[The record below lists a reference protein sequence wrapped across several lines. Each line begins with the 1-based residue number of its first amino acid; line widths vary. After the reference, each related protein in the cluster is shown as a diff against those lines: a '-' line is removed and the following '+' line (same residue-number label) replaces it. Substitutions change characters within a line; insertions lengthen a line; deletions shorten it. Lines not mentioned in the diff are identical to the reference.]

1 MLYEYPDE
9 FIVPITYI
17 NTSDCR
23 TGKQEI
29 KGEKNMKET
38 ERLIKSSVKDK
49 KREIK
54 MNWKFNE
61 KNTLEKSFRDNE
73 NSGDML
79 NDLINEN
86 LISENQKDYYLE
98 NVDMYLDIDDEY
110 VKDQTKKK

>member
-29 KGEKNMKET
+29 KDEKNMKET
-38 ERLIKSSVKDK
+38 EKLIKSSVKDE
-49 KREIK
+49 KR
-54 MNWKFNE
+54 NR
-61 KNTLEKSFRDNE
+61 LEKRFRDNE
-73 NSGDML
+73 NNDMIL
-79 NDLINEN
+79 NNLINEN

>member
-29 KGEKNMKET
+29 KDEKNMKET
-38 ERLIKSSVKDK
+38 EKLIKSSVKDE
-49 KREIK
+49 KR
-54 MNWKFNE
+54 NR
-61 KNTLEKSFRDNE
+61 LEKRFRDNE

>member
-29 KGEKNMKET
+29 KDEKRN
-38 ERLIKSSVKDK
+38 R
-49 KREIK
+49 
-54 MNWKFNE
+54 
-61 KNTLEKSFRDNE
+61 LEKRFRDNE
-73 NSGDML
+73 NNDMIL
-79 NDLINEN
+79 NNLINEN

>member
-38 ERLIKSSVKDK
+38 ERLIKSSVKDE
-49 KREIK
+49 KR
-54 MNWKFNE
+54 NR
-61 KNTLEKSFRDNE
+61 LEKRFRDNE
-73 NSGDML
+73 NNDMIL
-79 NDLINEN
+79 NNLINEN
-86 LISENQKDYYLE
+86 LISENQKYYYLE

>member
-23 TGKQEI
+23 AGKQEI
-29 KGEKNMKET
+29 KDEKNMKET
-38 ERLIKSSVKDK
+38 EKLIKSSVKDE
-49 KREIK
+49 KR
-54 MNWKFNE
+54 NR
-61 KNTLEKSFRDNE
+61 LEKRFRDNE
-73 NSGDML
+73 NNDMIL
-79 NDLINEN
+79 NNLINEN

>member
-23 TGKQEI
+23 AGKQEI
-29 KGEKNMKET
+29 KDEKNMKET
-38 ERLIKSSVKDK
+38 EKLIKSSVKDE
-49 KREIK
+49 KR
-54 MNWKFNE
+54 NR
-61 KNTLEKSFRDNE
+61 LEKRFRDNE

>member
-29 KGEKNMKET
+29 KDEKNMKET
-38 ERLIKSSVKDK
+38 EKLIKSSVKDE
-49 KREIK
+49 KR
-54 MNWKFNE
+54 NR
-61 KNTLEKSFRDNE
+61 LEKRFRDNE
-73 NSGDML
+73 NNDMIL
-79 NDLINEN
+79 NNLINEN

-110 VKDQTKKK
+110 AKDQTKKK

>member
-29 KGEKNMKET
+29 KDDKNIKET
-38 ERLIKSSVKDK
+38 EKSIKSLAKGE
-49 KREIK
+49 KRKINISEEIYK
-54 MNWKFNE
+54 RNR
-61 KNTLEKSFRDNE
+61 LEKTFRNNE
-73 NSGDML
+73 NSRDML
-79 NDLINEN
+79 DDLINEN
-86 LISENQKDYYLE
+86 LISGNQKDYYLKD
-98 NVDMYLDIDDEY
+98 VDMYSDIDDEY